1 MPSSGPLWQLMKYGL
16 VGIVNTLITAV
27 VIFLLMHLGLGIY
40 LSNAMGYVV
49 GIVFRLHSKHNIY
62 IYATN

>member
-27 VIFLLMHLGLGIY
+27 VIFLLRHLGLGIY

-49 GIVFRLHSKHNIY
+49 GIVFSFIANTI
-62 IYATN
+62 